1 MNKPRAT
8 TELLWPR
15 CQTQVMAK
23 YKSATTIQG
32 NNNFLEDSGY
42 IITSLYPTPKK
53 NMIGDLKR

>member
-23 YKSATTIQG
+23 YDSVTTIQG
-32 NNNFLEDSGY
+32 NNNFLEDSEY
-42 IITSLYPTPKK
+42 IITSPTKKK
-53 NMIGDLKR
+53 NDWGFKKIK